1 MFKSEKGDTYVNWV
15 IIILVVL
22 IFSAIIIRVL
32 VGENGLINQRKEDK
46 IRNETENN
54 TCIDLHD
61 SSSICNFL
69 CEPRSESSFSRIQ

>member
-54 TCIDLHD
+54 IVIELT
-61 SSSICNFL
+61 NGTKFVY
-69 CEPRSESSFSRIQ
+69 

>member
-32 VGENGLINQRKEDK
+32 VGENGWKIVTGKRKGRLELEYYGVD
-46 IRNETENN
+46 
-54 TCIDLHD
+54 DLND
-61 SSSICNFL
+61 L
-69 CEPRSESSFSRIQ
+69 LDALALLKKRGQ

>member
-46 IRNETENN
+46 IRNETEDNIVIELTN
-54 TCIDLHD
+54 GT
-61 SSSICNFL
+61 
-69 CEPRSESSFSRIQ
+69 

>member
-1 MFKSEKGDTYVNWV
+1 MFKSEKGDTYVNWE

-54 TCIDLHD
+54 IVIELTNGTKFDY
-61 SSSICNFL
+61 
-69 CEPRSESSFSRIQ
+69 

>member
-1 MFKSEKGDTYVNWV
+1 MFKSEKGDTYVNGV

-22 IFSAIIIRVL
+22 IFSAITIRVL

-54 TCIDLHD
+54 IVIELTNGTKFDY
-61 SSSICNFL
+61 
-69 CEPRSESSFSRIQ
+69 

>member
-54 TCIDLHD
+54 IVIELTNGTRFDY
-61 SSSICNFL
+61 
-69 CEPRSESSFSRIQ
+69 

>member
-32 VGENGLINQRKEDK
+32 VGENE

-54 TCIDLHD
+54 IVIELTNGTKFDY
-61 SSSICNFL
+61 
-69 CEPRSESSFSRIQ
+69 

>member
-1 MFKSEKGDTYVNWV
+1 MFKSEKGDTYINWV

-22 IFSAIIIRVL
+22 IFAAIIIRVL

-54 TCIDLHD
+54 IVIELTNGTKFDY
-61 SSSICNFL
+61 
-69 CEPRSESSFSRIQ
+69 

>member
-1 MFKSEKGDTYVNWV
+1 MFKSEKGDTYINWV

-22 IFSAIIIRVL
+22 IFAAITIRVL

-54 TCIDLHD
+54 IVIELTNETKFDY
-61 SSSICNFL
+61 
-69 CEPRSESSFSRIQ
+69 

>member
-1 MFKSEKGDTYVNWV
+1 MFKSEKGDTYINWV

-22 IFSAIIIRVL
+22 IFAAITIRVL

-54 TCIDLHD
+54 IVIELTNGTKFDY
-61 SSSICNFL
+61 
-69 CEPRSESSFSRIQ
+69 

>member
-22 IFSAIIIRVL
+22 IFSAITIKVL

-54 TCIDLHD
+54 IVIELTNGTKFDY
-61 SSSICNFL
+61 
-69 CEPRSESSFSRIQ
+69 

>member
-54 TCIDLHD
+54 IVIELTNGAKFDY
-61 SSSICNFL
+61 
-69 CEPRSESSFSRIQ
+69 

>member
-46 IRNETENN
+46 IRNEPENN
-54 TCIDLHD
+54 IVIELTNGTKFDY
-61 SSSICNFL
+61 
-69 CEPRSESSFSRIQ
+69 

>member
-22 IFSAIIIRVL
+22 IFAAITIRVL

-54 TCIDLHD
+54 IVIELTNGTKFDY
-61 SSSICNFL
+61 
-69 CEPRSESSFSRIQ
+69 

>member
-46 IRNETENN
+46 IRA
-54 TCIDLHD
+54 
-61 SSSICNFL
+61 
-69 CEPRSESSFSRIQ
+69 

>member
-1 MFKSEKGDTYVNWV
+1 MFKIEKGDTYVNWV

-54 TCIDLHD
+54 IVIELTNGTKFDY
-61 SSSICNFL
+61 
-69 CEPRSESSFSRIQ
+69 

>member
-22 IFSAIIIRVL
+22 IFSAIIIMVL

-54 TCIDLHD
+54 IVIELTNGTKFDY
-61 SSSICNFL
+61 
-69 CEPRSESSFSRIQ
+69 

>member
-1 MFKSEKGDTYVNWV
+1 MFKSEKGDTYINWV

-22 IFSAIIIRVL
+22 IFVAIIIRVL

-54 TCIDLHD
+54 IVIELTNGTKFDY
-61 SSSICNFL
+61 
-69 CEPRSESSFSRIQ
+69 

>member
-1 MFKSEKGDTYVNWV
+1 MFKSEKGDTYINWV

-22 IFSAIIIRVL
+22 IFAAITIRVW

-54 TCIDLHD
+54 IVIELTNGTKFDY
-61 SSSICNFL
+61 
-69 CEPRSESSFSRIQ
+69 

>member
-22 IFSAIIIRVL
+22 IFAAIIIRVL

-54 TCIDLHD
+54 IVIELTNGTKFDY
-61 SSSICNFL
+61 
-69 CEPRSESSFSRIQ
+69 

>member
-54 TCIDLHD
+54 IVIELTNGTKFDY
-61 SSSICNFL
+61 
-69 CEPRSESSFSRIQ
+69 

>member
-54 TCIDLHD
+54 IVIELTNGTKCDY
-61 SSSICNFL
+61 
-69 CEPRSESSFSRIQ
+69 

>member
-32 VGENGLINQRKEDK
+32 VGENGLVNQRKEDK

-54 TCIDLHD
+54 IVIELTNGTKFDY
-61 SSSICNFL
+61 
-69 CEPRSESSFSRIQ
+69 

>member
-1 MFKSEKGDTYVNWV
+1 MFKSEKVDTYVNWV

-54 TCIDLHD
+54 IVIELTNGTKFDY
-61 SSSICNFL
+61 
-69 CEPRSESSFSRIQ
+69 